1 VSSGFAIDRT
11 GVAMIAV
18 IAVVITPAAMFASA
32 WVVTDGLDFAAA
44 STFELVV
51 AALSCLLALFVN
63 RRSNELR
70 PVGPHAQRARTRS
83 GRRRS

>member
-63 RRSNELR
+63 R